1 MAHEPDVI
9 EACHSLQLRLGVPGA
24 PRGPGHAERALVV
37 ACPFVQEGLFEHYQ
51 MINSGFWVHDAE
63 LDK

>member
-1 MAHEPDVI
+1 MVGMP
-9 EACHSLQLRLGVPGA
+9 RRGA
-24 PRGPGHAERALVV
+24 PPRPGGAERGAERAAAV